1 MDRSGLR
8 LQATEYLGR
17 YLATAPED
25 GRAWF
30 ELGRFYLLD
39 AREWHLRGHT
49 ADPAGAL
56 LLDFAATALDQAM
69 TAHSDSGSVFRALV
83 EIDRAALVVEQ
94 DGWSAVVDSVS
105 DLRLPELPAYIQE
118 LGQNLVN
125 SCPLHGVLIAGS
137 DLEWVGSWAAMLG
150 VSRRVDLVPV
160 DPERYAEDSLY
171 RRGIARALGTDP
183 SRQDVRELA
192 TVASRRPICL
202 TPGADTASVPGLA
215 WRAVRLMRVAG
226 PETAVRPDGLS
237 VTELLAVGF
246 GRATPWAQETRT
258 VYETAA
264 RHNSLL
270 CTSLLTQLGER
281 PRDACG
287 R

>member
-49 ADPAGAL
+49 ADPTGAL

-83 EIDRAALVVEQ
+83 EIDRAALVIEQ

-125 SCPLHGVLIAGS
+125 SCPMHGVLIAGS